1 MEYELKHFANPQKEE
16 LPQPTSTSSLVL
28 KSQHNQSNISL
39 PISVTQRMQYSRK
52 KKRKKHIIVRVVLSP
67 VFVFPRQYVLL
78 YLRTTNQAMITIK
91 ITFLSSPHL
100 RPVCFLLPE
109 SKEGLITEKQILNW
123 ELLQN

>member
-28 KSQHNQSNISL
+28 KSQHNQSKISL
-39 PISVTQRMQYSRK
+39 QCNILK
-52 KKRKKHIIVRVVLSP
+52 EKRKKHIVCVVLSP